1 VYRPIEKNKKLGLE
15 IKRSKKGARLL
26 IESERKRNK
35 RKAIGHVRVTSQKVG
50 RTRSSISKTLSHP
63 PPPPP
68 PPPHEKSLLLY
79 CSPAALIYLLFL
91 SPAQPFSESNPKRDG
106 SVPTFSDVI
115 YTHPKRPA
123 RKTERERAKSIIK
136 WGASGGGGHIY
147 IYFLGWK
154 RIET

>member
-1 VYRPIEKNKKLGLE
+1 MYRPIEKIKIKKLLLE

-26 IESERKRNK
+26 IERERKRNK

-50 RTRSSISKTLSHP
+50 RTRSSIFENSLA
-63 PPPPP
+63 PPPP
-68 PPPHEKSLLLY
+68 PPPHEKSLLLD

-123 RKTERERAKSIIK
+123 AREREREKSIIK
-136 WGASGGGGHIY
+136 WGASRGGHIY
-147 IYFLGWK
+147 IYFLGG
-154 RIET
+154 RE

>member
-1 VYRPIEKNKKLGLE
+1 
-15 IKRSKKGARLL
+15 
-26 IESERKRNK
+26 
-35 RKAIGHVRVTSQKVG
+35 VRVTSQKVG

-106 SVPTFSDVI
+106 SVPTFFWRHL
-115 YTHPKRPA
+115 YTSKKAGKKDR
-123 RKTERERAKSIIK
+123 ERES
-136 WGASGGGGHIY
+136 
-147 IYFLGWK
+147 
-154 RIET
+154 